1 MSTPSRKKAPEGAFF
16 NLPTDD
22 EGEVRVTHDECL
34 CECRRRMKLVT
45 FAIQAGK
52 TREATVQR
60 IAMYASMSARNAAS
74 NGAVALDF
82 LDDQAWVPKGD
93 SVSV

>member
-1 MSTPSRKKAPEGAFF
+1 
-16 NLPTDD
+16 
-22 EGEVRVTHDECL
+22 
-34 CECRRRMKLVT
+34 MKLVT

-82 LDDQAWVPKGD
+82 LDDQAIYGPPLK
-93 SVSV
+93 